1 MPYFDNA
8 ATTKPCPEAVAA
20 VNDALTENWGNPSST
35 HAVGNAAHTLLAESR
50 RAVLKALG
58 VRRETEGMVFFTGS
72 GTEADNLALF
82 GTVYAKNRPVQ
93 SGSRGRILITEGE
106 HAAVENAARRLA
118 EDGFEI
124 CRVPTKGG
132 VLDQKYIEDHAAGAI
147 LASFM
152 LVNNETGA
160 LYDLRRAFD
169 TVKRLS
175 PNAVTHTD
183 AVQAFL
189 KVRFTPAA
197 LGADLV
203 TVSAHKIGGVK
214 GVGALY
220 AAEPILRAKK
230 LVPVLAG
237 GGQEMGVRSGTENLP
252 GIAGFAAACRVGA
265 ARFAENAAAVAALRA
280 ELCGRLADIPEIRLN
295 EPPTHTDGILSLTMP
310 GIRSETVLNFL
321 SQRGICISAGSAC
334 ANNGHKA
341 VSRALAAYGLPPAEA
356 DTTVRVSLS
365 HENTEGEIAV
375 LADALAE
382 AVRNLQRVTPSGCEP
397 KGAAFGNRKLLKK
410 SDQDF

>member
-1 MPYFDNA
+1 MLYFDNA

-20 VNDALTENWGNPSST
+20 VNDALAATWGNPSST
-35 HAVGNAAHTLLAESR
+35 HAAGNAAHTLLAESR
-50 RAVLKALG
+50 RAVARSLG
-58 VRRETEGMVFFTGS
+58 IRRDTEGTVFFTGS

-82 GTVYAKNRPVQ
+82 GTVYAKKRPAQ
-93 SGSRGRILITEGE
+93 NGSRGRILLTDSE
-106 HAAVENAARRLA
+106 HAAVENAAARLA
-118 EDGFEI
+118 EDGFEV

-132 VLDQKYIEDHAAGAI
+132 VLDQTYIEAHAAGTI

-175 PNAVTHTD
+175 PGAVTHTD

-189 KVRFTPAA
+189 KLRFTPVA

-203 TVSAHKIGGVK
+203 SVSAHKIGGPK

-220 AAEPILRAKK
+220 AAEPILRSRR
-230 LVPVLAG
+230 LVPVIAG
-237 GGQEMGVRSGTENLP
+237 GGQEQGMRSGTENLP
-252 GIAGFAAACRVGA
+252 GIAGFAAACRVGSA
-265 ARFAENAAAVAALRA
+265 NFAERAAAVAALRA
-280 ELCGRLADIPEIRLN
+280 DLIARLAAIPEIRLN
-295 EPPTHTDGILSLTMP
+295 EPPMHAEGILSLTMP

-341 VSRALAAYGLPPAEA
+341 TSRALAAYGLPPAEA
-356 DTTVRVSLS
+356 DTTVRISLS
-365 HENTEGEIAV
+365 HENTSEEIA
-375 LADALAE
+375 ALAASLSD
-382 AVRNLQRVTPSGCEP
+382 AVNTLQRV
-397 KGAAFGNRKLLKK
+397 K
-410 SDQDF
+410 

>member
-1 MPYFDNA
+1 MLYFDNA

-20 VNDALTENWGNPSST
+20 VNDALTAVWGNPSST
-35 HAVGNAAHTLLAESR
+35 HAAGNAAHTLLTESR
-50 RAVLKALG
+50 RAVARALG
-58 VRRETEGMVFFTGS
+58 VRRDTEGTVFFTGS

-82 GTVYAKNRPVQ
+82 GAVYAKNRPVQ

-106 HAAVENAARRLA
+106 HAAIENAARRLA

-132 VLDQKYIEDHAAGAI
+132 VLDQSYIEEKASGAI

-160 LYDLRRAFD
+160 LYDLRQAFD

-175 PNAVTHTD
+175 PSAVTHTD

-203 TVSAHKIGGVK
+203 SVSGHKIGGPK

-220 AAEPILRAKK
+220 AAQPVLRAKK
-230 LVPVLAG
+230 LIPVIHG
-237 GGQEMGVRSGTENLP
+237 GGQEEGMRSGTENLP
-252 GIAGFAAACRVGA
+252 GIAGFAAACRVGM
-265 ARFAENAAAVAALRA
+265 ARFAENAARAAALRA
-280 ELCGRLADIPEIRLN
+280 DLAARLAAIPEIRLN
-295 EPPTHTDGILSLTMP
+295 EPPARVDGILSLTMP
-310 GIRSETVLNFL
+310 AIRSETVLNFL

-341 VSRALAAYGLPPAEA
+341 TSRALAAYGLSPAEA

-365 HENTEGEIAV
+365 YENTGEEIAS

-382 AVRNLQRVTPSGCEP
+382 AVRMLQRV
-397 KGAAFGNRKLLKK
+397 R
-410 SDQDF
+410 

>member
-1 MPYFDNA
+1 MLYFDNA
-8 ATTKPCPEAVAA
+8 ATTKPCPEAIAA
-20 VNDALTENWGNPSST
+20 VNEALTAVWGNPSST
-35 HAVGNAAHTLLAESR
+35 HTAGNAAHTLLADSR
-50 RAVLKALG
+50 RAVAKALG
-58 VRRETEGMVFFTGS
+58 VRRDTEGAVFFTGS

-82 GTVYAKNRPVQ
+82 GSVYAKKRPLQ
-93 SGSRGRILITEGE
+93 NGFRGRILITEGE
-106 HAAVENAARRLA
+106 HAAVENAACRLS

-132 VLDQKYIEDHAAGAI
+132 VLDESYIEKYAEGAI

-160 LYDLRRAFD
+160 LYDVRRAFD
-169 TVKRLS
+169 TVKRIS

-189 KVRFTPAA
+189 KVRFTPES

-203 TVSAHKIGGVK
+203 SVSAHKIGGPK

-220 AAEPILRAKK
+220 AAAHLLKSRR

-237 GGQEMGVRSGTENLP
+237 GGQEQGMRSGTENLP
-252 GIAGFAAACRVGA
+252 GIAGFAAACRVGVKS
-265 ARFAENAAAVAALRA
+265 FAEHAAAVADLRA
-280 ELCGRLADIPEIRLN
+280 RLTDRLAAVPEIRLN
-295 EPPTHTDGILSLTMP
+295 EPPARAEGILSLTMP
-310 GIRSETVLNFL
+310 AIRSETVLNFL

-334 ANNGHKA
+334 SSNGHKA
-341 VSRALAAYGLPPAEA
+341 ASRALAAFGLPPAEA

-365 HENTEGEIAV
+365 HENTAEEI
-375 LADALAE
+375 DALAAALTE
-382 AVRNLQRVTPSGCEP
+382 AVNTLQRV
-397 KGAAFGNRKLLKK
+397 R
-410 SDQDF
+410 

>member
-20 VNDALTENWGNPSST
+20 VNDALTAIWGNPSST
-35 HAVGNAAHTLLAESR
+35 HAVGNAAHTLLTESR
-50 RAVLKALG
+50 GAVLKALG
-58 VRRETEGMVFFTGS
+58 VRRDTEGTVFFTGG

-124 CRVPTKGG
+124 LRVPTRGG
-132 VLDQKYIEDHAAGAI
+132 VLDQSYIEEHAPGTV

-203 TVSAHKIGGVK
+203 SVSAHKIGGVK

-220 AAEPILRAKK
+220 AAQPILRAKK
-230 LVPVLAG
+230 LVPMLYG
-237 GGQEMGVRSGTENLP
+237 GGQENGMRSGTENLP
-252 GIAGFAAACRVGA
+252 GIAGFAAACRRGT
-265 ARFAENAAAVAALRA
+265 ARFAENAAKTAALRESLTA
-280 ELCGRLADIPEIRLN
+280 RLAGISEIRLN
-295 EPPTHTDGILSLTMP
+295 EPPARADGILSLTMP

-321 SQRGICISAGSAC
+321 SGRGICLSAGSAC

-365 HENTEGEIAV
+365 PENTEEELAV

-382 AVRNLQRVTPSGCEP
+382 AVQTLQRV
-397 KGAAFGNRKLLKK
+397 R
-410 SDQDF
+410 

>member
-1 MPYFDNA
+1 MLYFDNA

-20 VNDALTENWGNPSST
+20 VTDALTVNWGNPSST
-35 HAVGNAAHTLLAESR
+35 HGVGNAAHTLLNESR
-50 RAVLKALG
+50 RTVAKALG
-58 VRRETEGMVFFTGS
+58 IRRDTEGTVFFTGG
-72 GTEADNLALF
+72 GTEADNLALL
-82 GTVYAKNRPVQ
+82 GTAYAKNRPMQ
-93 SGSRGRILITEGE
+93 NGSRGRILITEGE
-106 HAAVENAARRLA
+106 HSAVENAARRLA

-132 VLDQKYIEDHAAGAI
+132 ILDQDFVEAHAPGTV

-160 LYDLRRAFD
+160 LYDLRRAFE

-203 TVSAHKIGGVK
+203 SLSAHKIGGVK
-214 GVGALY
+214 GTGALY

-230 LVPVLAG
+230 LVPILVG
-237 GGQEMGVRSGTENLP
+237 GGQETGMRSGTENLP
-252 GIAGFAAACRVGA
+252 GIAGFAAACRAGM
-265 ARFAENAAAVAALRA
+265 RDFAENAGKVAALRA
-280 ELCGRLADIPEIRLN
+280 ELCRCLDCVPEIRQN
-295 EPPTHTDGILSLTMP
+295 VPPAHADGILSLTMP

-334 ANNGHKA
+334 SNNGHKA
-341 VSRALAAYGLPPAEA
+341 MSRALAACGLTPAEA

-365 HENTEGEIAV
+365 HENTREEIAA
-375 LADALAE
+375 LTDALAQ
-382 AVRNLQRVTPSGCEP
+382 AVTSLQRV
-397 KGAAFGNRKLLKK
+397 R
-410 SDQDF
+410 